1 MRATWVRVNESLGGG
16 GGAVVIVVVVSTVVG
31 GGEVVDELDVSA
43 EQALTKTRQE
53 SASVRLNLMGQG

>member
-16 GGAVVIVVVVSTVVG
+16 GGDVVIVVVVSTVVG

-43 EQALTKTRQE
+43 EQALTNMRQE

>member
-16 GGAVVIVVVVSTVVG
+16 GGDVVIVVVVSTVVG

-43 EQALTKTRQE
+43 AQALTRTRQE